1 MFRRS
6 AAHHR
11 AGSPLPSTD
20 ASGWNRHERSAD
32 NVEETTAGPTDSRHR
47 RRLKLFA
54 FIAMSN
60 VVAGALARRRGFAIG
75 MNTIVRCRQG
85 HLFSTIWL
93 PGASVKALRLGPF
106 RFQHCPGVQHWTF
119 VVPVRNA
126 TLSEAELRDANAH
139 R

>member
-1 MFRRS
+1 
-6 AAHHR
+6 
-11 AGSPLPSTD
+11 
-20 ASGWNRHERSAD
+20 
-32 NVEETTAGPTDSRHR
+32 
-47 RRLKLFA
+47 
-54 FIAMSN
+54 MSN

-106 RFQHCPGVQHWTF
+106 RFQHCPVGQHWTF

-139 R
+139 RDLRVP